1 MKKQISILLAICM
14 LAGLFSGCGASAD
27 EPAVEENAAEESVE
41 TEAENEAEEP
51 VFVTIASGVDIGDM
65 NPHLA
70 NAAIFAQNYVYEGL
84 VVYEDGGIQP
94 GLAETWDIS
103 PDGLTY
109 TFHLRENAT
118 YSDGTALTA
127 ENVVKNFDAIFS
139 ANLFGY
145 MGAVS
150 YMDHYTAVDEHT
162 FEIVLT
168 EAYAPVLH
176 DLAAV
181 RPFRMLGDA
190 GFMDDGSTAE
200 GIKEIVG
207 TGPWMLTEYVENEYA
222 TFEQNPYY
230 WGEAPK
236 IDGFTLKVIADGQ
249 TAVSALEAGEI
260 DMIYDMYESQLMS
273 VDTYNSLVDAGY
285 NSFISEPVLTRV
297 LTLNSQVEPLNDF
310 NVRKALILALDRET
324 IVQSVFGGLEEVA
337 QSYYWPGTM
346 DCNVGLKGYSYNLEE
361 ANQLLEEAG
370 WKLEAGSDYRT
381 KDGKELAVT
390 FHYDASNVV
399 QTALAQICQSEAKKI
414 GMNMEIMGEES
425 GANISRIYS
434 GEFEIGYTV
443 SWGDP
448 YDPHST
454 LAAMATEA
462 GSAEYFALASM
473 EDFDDFAAK
482 VTAAPKTVDDAER
495 QALYKDVMQMIEDE
509 YSIIPLSYQTN
520 RAITQTDIS
529 GVTFGLSNIMPLD
542 ELTVK

>member
-1 MKKQISILLAICM
+1 MKKRLSILLAVCM
-14 LAGLFSGCGASAD
+14 LAGALAGCGASKEESAAG
-27 EPAVEENAAEESVE
+27 EATTTEENAGEEE
-41 TEAENEAEEP
+41 TEAP

-103 PDGLTY
+103 EDGLTY
-109 TFHLRENAT
+109 TFHLRENAM

-127 ENVVKNFDAIFS
+127 ENVVKNFDAIFA
-139 ANLFGY
+139 ANLYGY
-145 MGAVS
+145 MGAAA

-168 EAYAPVLH
+168 EPYAPVLH

-190 GFMDDGSTAE
+190 GFMEDGSTDQ

-207 TGPWMLTEYVENEYA
+207 TGPWMLTDYVENEYA

-236 IDGFTLKVIADGQ
+236 IDGFTLKVFTDGQ

-285 NSFISEPVLTRV
+285 NSFISEPVLTRA

-310 NVRKALILALDRET
+310 NVRKALILALDRES
-324 IVQSVFGGLEEVA
+324 IVQSVFGGLEEMA

-346 DCNVGLKGYSYNLEE
+346 DCNVGLKGYSYNVEE
-361 ANQLLEEAG
+361 ANKLLDEDG
-370 WKLEAGSDYRT
+370 WVLEDGKEYRT

-390 FHYDASNVV
+390 FYYDASNVV
-399 QTALAQICQSEAKKI
+399 QTSFAQICQSEVKKI
-414 GMNMEIMGEES
+414 GMNMKIMGEEYS
-425 GANISRIYS
+425 ANISRIYS

-454 LAAMATEA
+454 LAAMATVG

-473 EDFDDFAAK
+473 ENFDDFAAK
-482 VTAAPKTVDDAER
+482 VAAAPKAVDAEER
-495 QALYKDVMQMIEDE
+495 QALYKEIMQAIEDE
-509 YSIIPLSYQTN
+509 YSIIPISYQTN
-520 RAITQTDIS
+520 RAITQTNIS
-529 GVTFGLSNIMPLD
+529 GVTFGLSNIMPLN
-542 ELTVK
+542 ELTVE